1 MSSSAEFETL
11 YGKSKDLLQNNKADE
26 YESLLSQILQKGS
39 FSLKN
44 N

>member
-1 MSSSAEFETL
+1 MSSSLDFETL
-11 YGKSKDLLQNNKADE
+11 YGKSKDLLHNNKPDE

-39 FSLKN
+39 LSLKN